1 MIAVLVTCDS
11 VMTQAADAASAE
23 RLPAPRPATSKFPC
37 VFKPISQA
45 SVHAATVL
53 ASEGFIPIFLCDLC
67 SYTMTGVGIHS
78 LHSLSTHDRLGLF
91 TLFLTEISSER
102 R

>member
-45 SVHAATVL
+45 SVHPN
-53 ASEGFIPIFLCDLC
+53 F
-67 SYTMTGVGIHS
+67 S
-78 LHSLSTHDRLGLF
+78 L
-91 TLFLTEISSER
+91 
-102 R
+102 